1 MISYFDT
8 AYPTIYKLKA
18 VFIVERLLSDSEHT
32 AKLSSGKK
40 QALSLLSYPAQVQV
54 HGPPFTRIFQ

>member
-8 AYPTIYKLKA
+8 AYPTIYKLKG
-18 VFIVERLLSDSEHT
+18 VFIVERLLSDSKHT

-40 QALSLLSYPAQVQV
+40 QALSFLPYPAQV
-54 HGPPFTRIFQ
+54 